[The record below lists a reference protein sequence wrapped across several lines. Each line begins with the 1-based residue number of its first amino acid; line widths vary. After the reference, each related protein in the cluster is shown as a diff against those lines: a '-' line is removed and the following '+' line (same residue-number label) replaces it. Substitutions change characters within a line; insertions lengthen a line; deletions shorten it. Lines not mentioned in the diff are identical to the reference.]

1 MNSDG
6 SNVNQPP
13 LEFEAV
19 IDNPDVACT
28 TKRFLHLYK
37 DCHLMWKHHSGK
49 QPNKPCVFPFTYN
62 GHKYKEC
69 LSERGEKPWCSTL
82 VDYSG
87 AFNGGRV
94 PLPPSNCQVFD
105 VCQVS
110 KNLIIVRQTP
120 KGQLGR
126 LWTRMSNKNC
136 RFRYSTTYAQRL
148 RYRAKA

>member
-13 LEFEAV
+13 PEFEAV
-19 IDNPDVACT
+19 IENPSVACT
-28 TKRFLHLYK
+28 TKRFLDLDK

-69 LSERGEKPWCSTL
+69 LSKRGEDPWCSTL

-87 AFNGGRV
+87 AFDGGRV
-94 PLPPSNCQVFD
+94 PFFCQIAKHSMFAKY
-105 VCQVS
+105 QRILYLS
-110 KNLIIVRQTP
+110 GKHQ
-120 KGQLGR
+120 KGNWGDCGSGCPIK
-126 LWTRMSNKNC
+126 TAVPG
-136 RFRYSTTYAQRL
+136 TQRHL
-148 RYRAKA
+148 HNV

>member
-1 MNSDG
+1 MSSDG

-13 LEFEAV
+13 PEFVAV
-19 IDNPDVACT
+19 IENPNVACT
-28 TKRFLHLYK
+28 TKRFLHLK
-37 DCHLMWKHHSGK
+37 KRLPLNVKHHSGK

-69 LSERGEKPWCSTL
+69 LSERGEEPWCSTL

-87 AFNGGRV
+87 AFDEGRV
-94 PLPPSNCQVFD
+94 PFFVSNCQAFD

-110 KNLIIVRQTP
+110 KNLIFFRQTS

-136 RFRYSTTYAQRL
+136 RSRYSSTFA
-148 RYRAKA
+148 

>member
-13 LEFEAV
+13 PEFEAV
-19 IDNPDVACT
+19 IENPNVACT
-28 TKRFLHLYK
+28 TKRFLDLYK
-37 DCHLMWKHHSGK
+37 DCHLIWKHHSGK

-69 LSERGEKPWCSTL
+69 LSKRGEEPWCSTL

-87 AFNGGRV
+87 AFDGGRV
-94 PLPPSNCQVFD
+94 PFLSNCQAFD

-110 KNLIIVRQTP
+110 KNLIFVRQTS
-120 KGQLGR
+120 KGELGR

-136 RFRYSTTYAQRL
+136 RSRYSTRFA
-148 RYRAKA
+148 